1 MSQLQYTRI
10 LKIVNHFLQ
19 WLNVNSGILNFITV
33 FASLITCIFSFCSVK
48 AAWAQVREMRRQYQE
63 DNRPNIEVEFLYER
77 RAFYGLRFINHGKCT
92 AQNVKIVLDATF
104 INSLPEPVFSNYC
117 EKLNQKTCVIGV
129 GQHYDLYIGSNNKYK
144 NHPNKKPAKGR
155 VTYQANG
162 ETYESVFDID
172 MENYAVIFSVDTEQ
186 EKLLSIIKE
195 QNNILTKLYE
205 EIHEFKKIKK

>member
-1 MSQLQYTRI
+1 M
-10 LKIVNHFLQ
+10 
-19 WLNVNSGILNFITV
+19 NSGILNFITV

-144 NHPNKKPAKGR
+144 TIRTKNQQREELHIKQMVKHMK
-155 VTYQANG
+155 
-162 ETYESVFDID
+162 VF
-172 MENYAVIFSVDTEQ
+172 
-186 EKLLSIIKE
+186 L
-195 QNNILTKLYE
+195 ILIL
-205 EIHEFKKIKK
+205 KIMQ